1 MKASKSTSRA
11 DAPNDRQASAASAPA
26 ALHSMPEG
34 REREAATP
42 SVDVQVRHERI
53 AVTAYL
59 LAEGRGFA
67 PGCELDDWLRAE
79 AEVDAGLQQAPRRP
93 AGTTK
98 GADPGR

>member
-11 DAPNDRQASAASAPA
+11 DAANDRQASAATTPA
-26 ALHSMPEG
+26 APRSLPEG
-34 REREAATP
+34 REREAAAP
-42 SVDVQVRHERI
+42 SVDVQVRHEMI
-53 AVTAYL
+53 EVAAYF